1 MNPETV
7 RRTCRTLEPVH
18 AMVYFSPEPQ
28 EEYAV
33 LGLDAKANPAH
44 GYFPARAAAMGAVT
58 WPTVQATFF
67 NFSPF
72 AVQLGIDGVWDRVS
86 PADVQAARRRGAQRA
101 LERLCGPLLDAA
113 PEAAELARRA
123 TEVCTPYGRPLYAA
137 HAGLDWPEESV
148 LQLWHAL
155 TLLREYRG
163 DGHITALVAAGL
175 TGLEAAVL
183 HVALGDT
190 WSRKALQ
197 ATRVYSDEQWDA
209 ACASL
214 AERGWLTPEATL
226 TADGTAWR
234 EDIEVTTDRLALAPW
249 EHLGE
254 AGAARLVELVAPMA
268 KAIVDAGTFGR
279 GPSLG

>member
-18 AMVYFSPEPQ
+18 AMVYFAPEPQ
-28 EEYAV
+28 EEYLA
-33 LGLDAKANPAH
+33 LGLDGSKNPAH

-58 WPTVQATFF
+58 WQTVQATFF
-67 NFSPF
+67 NFSAF
-72 AVQLGIDGVWDRVS
+72 AVQLGIDGVWDIAS
-86 PADVQAARRRGAQRA
+86 PTDVQAARRRGAARA
-101 LERLCGPLLDAA
+101 LVRLCGPLLDGA
-113 PEAAELARRA
+113 PEAADLAQEA
-123 TEVCTPYGRPLYAA
+123 AAACTPYGRPLYAA
-137 HAGLDWPEESV
+137 HAGLVWPEEAP
-148 LQLWHAL
+148 LRLWHAL

-190 WSRKALQ
+190 WSRRALQ

-209 ACASL
+209 AVASL

-234 EDIEVTTDRLALAPW
+234 EDIEVTTDRLAMAPW
-249 EHLGE
+249 ETLGE
-254 AGAARLVELVAPMA
+254 TRAARLVELVGPMA
-268 KAIVDAGTFGR
+268 KAVVDAGTFGR
-279 GPSLG
+279 GPTLG

>member
-28 EEYAV
+28 EEYAA

-101 LERLCGPLLDAA
+101 LDRLCGPLLEAA

-123 TEVCTPYGRPLYAA
+123 TEACTPYGRPLYAA
-137 HAGLDWPEESV
+137 HAGLDWPEPAV

-190 WSRKALQ
+190 WNRKALQ
-197 ATRVYSDEQWDA
+197 ATRVYSDEQWES
-209 ACASL
+209 ACSSL

-226 TADGTAWR
+226 SAEGTAWR
-234 EDIEVTTDRLALAPW
+234 EDIEATTDRLALAPW

-254 AGAARLVELVAPMA
+254 AGAARLVELVGPMA